1 VIVMTTPANVPQC
14 PSRHVARRQPP
25 PQAFFPASRS
35 EALTLVAVSN
45 AIPLA
50 RRITAEVARHWRLPK
65 LFVEDHEVIVSE
77 LVTNALNA
85 TLKFHKA
92 RGITEYGRIK
102 LKLYWNAPRLFTQV
116 WDINPLL
123 PVRREA
129 EEEDTNGRGLG
140 IIEFLCERWDAVHCP
155 EGGKLVWTEQVL
167 S

>member
-1 VIVMTTPANVPQC
+1 MTTPTNVPQC
-14 PSRHVARRQPP
+14 PSRLVARPQPP
-25 PQAFFPASRS
+25 PHAVFPANRS

-45 AIPLA
+45 AVPLA

-65 LFVEDHEVIVSE
+65 LFVADQEVIVSE

-102 LKLYWNAPRLFTQV
+102 LKLHWNAPSLFTQV

-129 EEEDTNGRGLG
+129 DEEDTSGRGLG
-140 IIEFLCERWDAVHCP
+140 IIEFLCERWDAVHCR
-155 EGGKLVWTEQVL
+155 EGGKLVWTEQRL